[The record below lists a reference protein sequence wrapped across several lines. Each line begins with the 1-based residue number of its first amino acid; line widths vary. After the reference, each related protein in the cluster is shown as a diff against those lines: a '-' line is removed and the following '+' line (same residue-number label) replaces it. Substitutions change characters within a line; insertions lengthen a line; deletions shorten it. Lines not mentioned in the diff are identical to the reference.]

1 MKTRSQAART
11 RTPAT
16 SIDATDDNGV
26 TTQHQDTRDGTC
38 LNDADGDCICDEN
51 EMGCLDSSACNYNGL
66 ATDEDGSCVW
76 PTLGYDCAGNCLF
89 DDDGDGVCDQ
99 DEVFGC
105 QDEEACNYNPDATD
119 AAMCTYPEPYYTCA
133 GECIYDGDNDGICDE
148 NEVCGCTDELACNFE
163 PLATYE
169 NNSCTYADS
178 GYACDGSCLLDS
190 DSDGIC
196 DQNEVTGCQDEAACN
211 YDASATD
218 TGYCDYAQAY
228 FDCDGNC
235 INDEDGNGI
244 CDEFQEGGDPNCDLA
259 LEEVMSALANGEYC
273 GEGTVWVDEWNEC
286 IAIPSCLG
294 DLDNDGNR
302 GTEDLLQLLS
312 VYGVS
317 CPAIYGCTDP
327 LAEITTRWP
336 SGTTVRIIL
345 ADACSDETAL
355 TYSGVSY
362 NLQSLGTNAGLRTT

>member
-1 MKTRSQAART
+1 
-11 RTPAT
+11 
-16 SIDATDDNGV
+16 
-26 TTQHQDTRDGTC
+26 DGTC
-38 LNDADGDCICDEN
+38 LNDADGDCVCDEN
-51 EMGCLDSSACNYNGL
+51 EIAGCLDPSACNYNAL
-66 ATDEDGSCVW
+66 ATDDDGSCDW
-76 PTLGYDCAGNCLF
+76 PTLGYDCSGNCLF

-99 DEVFGC
+99 DEIFGC
-105 QDEEACNYNPDATD
+105 QDDEACNYNPDATD

-133 GECIYDGDNDGICDE
+133 GECIYDGDDDGICDE
-148 NEVCGCTDELACNFE
+148 NEVGGCTDEVACNFE

-211 YDASATD
+211 YDELATD
-218 TGYCDYAQAY
+218 SGYCDYAQTY

-244 CDEFQEGGDPNCDLA
+244 CDEFQDGGDPNCDLA
-259 LEEVMSALANGEYC
+259 LEEVISALANGEYC

-286 IAIPSCLG
+286 IAIPSCFG

-327 LAEITTRWP
+327 LAENYDPVAEWDDG
-336 SGTTVRIIL
+336 SCIIL
-345 ADACSDETAL
+345 ADACNDETAL
-355 TYSGVSY
+355 IYGGVSY
-362 NLQSLGTNAGLRTT
+362 ELAVIGDQCWFADNLKTGTFSNGDTLTLITGSFDWY